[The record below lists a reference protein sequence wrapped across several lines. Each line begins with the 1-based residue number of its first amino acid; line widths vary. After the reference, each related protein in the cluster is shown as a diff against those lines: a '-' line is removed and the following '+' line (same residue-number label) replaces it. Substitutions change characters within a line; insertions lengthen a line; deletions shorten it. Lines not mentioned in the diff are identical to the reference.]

1 MYNKTDKNT
10 GIMITK
16 RITSALTKAN
26 ISFTIENRYNEFNK
40 EIFFM
45 FNGLEFEADI
55 TNGSALAFI
64 NEKGRVYRTLKSI
77 LK

>member
-1 MYNKTDKNT
+1 MT
-10 GIMITK
+10 TK
-16 RITSALTKAN
+16 RITSTLTKSN
-26 ISFTIENRYNEFNK
+26 ISFTIENRYNEFNQ

-55 TNGSALAFI
+55 TNGNALAFI
-64 NEKGRVYRTLKSI
+64 NENGRVYRTLKSI